1 MRRVCICVWAYL
13 LLSVGPARDLNNH
26 VQDVLLLIGV
36 ERDIV
41 ERRDGDA
48 ILLVVDTVLQRV
60 GLANLADGVGHGV
73 LLVLRG
79 IGDRSKVSR
88 DEGGTS

>member
-1 MRRVCICVWAYL
+1 MCVRAYL

-36 ERDIV
+36 ERDIM

>member
-1 MRRVCICVWAYL
+1 MRAYL

-26 VQDVLLLIGV
+26 VQDALLLIVV

>member
-1 MRRVCICVWAYL
+1 MWTYL
-13 LLSVGPARDLNNH
+13 LLGVGPARDLNNH
-26 VQDVLLLIGV
+26 VQDGLLLIGV

-60 GLANLADGVGHGV
+60 GLANLADGVRHGV

-79 IGDRSKVSR
+79 TSDRSKMSR

>member
-1 MRRVCICVWAYL
+1 MRAYL

-26 VQDVLLLIGV
+26 VQDALLLIVV

-88 DEGGTS
+88 NEGGTS

>member
-1 MRRVCICVWAYL
+1 M
-13 LLSVGPARDLNNH
+13 
-26 VQDVLLLIGV
+26 V

>member
-1 MRRVCICVWAYL
+1 MYLCVRAYL

-36 ERDIV
+36 ERDIM

>member
-1 MRRVCICVWAYL
+1 MCVRAYL

-36 ERDIV
+36 ERDIM
-41 ERRDGDA
+41 EWRDGDA

-73 LLVLRG
+73 LRVLRG
-79 IGDRSKVSR
+79 IRNRSKVSR

>member
-1 MRRVCICVWAYL
+1 MCVRAYL

>member
-1 MRRVCICVWAYL
+1 MCVRAYL

-26 VQDVLLLIGV
+26 VQDALLLIVV

>member
-1 MRRVCICVWAYL
+1 MRAYL

>member
-1 MRRVCICVWAYL
+1 MWAYL

>member
-1 MRRVCICVWAYL
+1 MRAYL

-26 VQDVLLLIGV
+26 VQDALLLIVV

-79 IGDRSKVSR
+79 IGDRSKMSR
-88 DEGGTS
+88 NEGGTS